1 MYQRAEG
8 ERLINVELYEA
19 DRPTAVIQRDGAGD
33 IGAWAR
39 LQERL
44 SRGSVGG
51 GPNRMDVRGDVLLSE
66 LQVLREIRSLFTVD
80 LRLGEN
86 LQARLRAMAADRR
99 EREALVSAPPPD
111 IEAIRDELS
120 SVGFARE
127 LKSFQLENL
136 SRIATISH
144 GADFSVPGAGKT
156 TVALA
161 NFALQRARGRVR
173 RMLVVAPLA
182 AFASWKEDAEACF
195 RSPPAIAVHL
205 GPDQSLPSTSE
216 ILLTNY
222 HRLASDYDRL
232 RQWVARE
239 PTHVVLDEAHRVKKG
254 RVGVHGRAALD
265 LAFAAARR
273 DILSGTPAPQGAY
286 DLVALMDFVYPG
298 QARLILPKE
307 AFLERQGRMPAV
319 LRRTHEAVARYFV
332 RTCKS
337 DLSLPP
343 TSMHLV
349 TRPMGPIQRAI
360 YDALLG
366 RYRGSLRL
374 EDTSRRRIR
383 DLGRIVM
390 YLLEAATN
398 PLLLTAGSDEF
409 DFLALRH
416 EPIPLTGGERIAE
429 LLSRYS
435 EYETP
440 WKYTEVIQIVSEA
453 AERGEK
459 VLVWTS
465 FVRNIRHLQRLLAQW
480 NPAIVHGGI
489 PPRDGAAPNAPTT
502 REDELDRFRFKDECS
517 VLLANPAA
525 CGEGVSLHHWCHR
538 AVYLDRTFNAGH
550 FLQSQD
556 RIHRLG
562 LPEDTETEF
571 ILLCSGGSIDEA
583 VESRIQEKVAALA
596 QLMNDPSLVR
606 VSLPSEDAVDG
617 WEDLDE
623 ETVDERDAEMVSR
636 HLDGR
641 TS

>member
-1 MYQRAEG
+1 MIE
-8 ERLINVELYEA
+8 VELYEA
-19 DRPTAVIQRDGAGD
+19 DRPTAIIQRHGTAD
-33 IGAWAR
+33 IGAWSR

-51 GPNRMDVRGDVLLSE
+51 GPNRMEIRGDVLLAE
-66 LQVLREIRSLFTVD
+66 LEVLREIRNLFAVD
-80 LRLGEN
+80 LHLGEN
-86 LQARLRAMAADRR
+86 LKARLRAMAAERR
-99 EREALVSAPPPD
+99 EREALASEASPD
-111 IEAIRDELS
+111 LEAIQGELTES
-120 SVGFARE
+120 GFERE

-136 SRIATISH
+136 SRIATIPH

-161 NFALQRARGRVR
+161 NFSLQRARGRVH

-182 AFASWKEDAEACF
+182 AFASWKEDAAACF
-195 RSPPAIAVHL
+195 RPAPSIGVHL
-205 GPDQSLPSTSE
+205 GPDQLLPSTSE

-232 RQWVARE
+232 RRWVADE
-239 PTHVVLDEAHRVKKG
+239 ATHVVLDEAHRVKKG

-265 LAFAAARR
+265 LAFAASRR
-273 DILSGTPAPQGAY
+273 DILTGTPAPQGAH

-307 AFLERQGRMPAV
+307 ALLERQGRTPAV
-319 LRRTHEAVARYFV
+319 LRQTHEAVAKYFV

-337 DLSLPP
+337 DLHLPP
-343 TSMHLV
+343 TSMQV
-349 TRPMGPIQRAI
+349 ITRPMGPIQRAI

-366 RYRGSLRL
+366 QYCGSLSL
-374 EDTSRRRIR
+374 EDTSRRRLR
-383 DLGRIVM
+383 SLGRVVM

-398 PLLLTAGSDEF
+398 PLLLTAGSDEH
-409 DFLALRH
+409 DFLAFRH
-416 EPIPLTGGERIAE
+416 EPLPLTGGERITE
-429 LLSRYS
+429 LLSQYS
-435 EYETP
+435 AYETP
-440 WKYTEVIQIVSEA
+440 WKYSKVIQTVSEA

-465 FVRNIRHLQRLLAQW
+465 FVRNIHHLKRLLAKW
-480 NPAIVHGGI
+480 KPAIVHGGI

-502 REDELDRFRFKDECS
+502 REDELDHFRFDDKCS

-538 AVYLDRTFNAGH
+538 AVYLERTFNAGH

-562 LPEDTETEF
+562 LPEDADTQF
-571 ILLCSGGSIDEA
+571 ILLCSEKSIDET
-583 VESRIQEKVAALA
+583 VEARIQEKVGALA
-596 QLMNDPSLVR
+596 QLMNDPSLVQ
-606 VSLPSEDAVDG
+606 VSLPSDDAVDG
-617 WEDLDE
+617 WENLE
-623 ETVDERDAEMVSR
+623 NEAVDQRDAQSVLR
-636 HLDGR
+636 HLAGQ
-641 TS
+641 SS